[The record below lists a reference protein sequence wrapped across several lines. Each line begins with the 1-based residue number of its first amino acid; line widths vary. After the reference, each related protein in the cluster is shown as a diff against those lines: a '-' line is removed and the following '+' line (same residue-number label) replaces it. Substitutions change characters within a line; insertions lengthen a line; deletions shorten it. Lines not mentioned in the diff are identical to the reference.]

1 MGYHIICNK
10 ALKPTILNML
20 KADIIY
26 YYSEVEY
33 AQLKFI
39 VKGD

>member
-1 MGYHIICNK
+1 MK
-10 ALKPTILNML
+10 EVMNML

-33 AQLKFI
+33 NQLKLI
-39 VKGD
+39 IKGE